1 MFQSVITP
9 NGLICHLFGPL
20 KGRRHDAFMLHE
32 SGLLQELAR
41 KMNKANG
48 DPYVIYGDPA
58 YPVRRHILAPFR
70 GAQLTPAEQNFN
82 AAMSAVRT
90 SVEWGNGKIIKYFA
104 FLDFSKNMKVLLQ
117 PVGKL
122 YIVAALLVNCH
133 TCLYGSQTT
142 QVFAVDAPELET
154 YLNNCSLNLVT
165 FNSKIC
171 FFIVTDCKCSHFI
184 ESCTSGGLREKN
196 NFLHCQYIAKLLKC
210 MKKL

>member
-9 NGLICHLFGPL
+9 NGLICHLFGL
-20 KGRRHDAFMLHE
+20 LEGRRHDAFMLHE

-90 SVEWGNGKIIKYFA
+90 SVEWGYGKIIKYFA

-142 QVFAVDAPELET
+142 QFFAVDAPELET
-154 YLNNCSLNLVT
+154 YLNNC
-165 FNSKIC
+165 
-171 FFIVTDCKCSHFI
+171 
-184 ESCTSGGLREKN
+184 
-196 NFLHCQYIAKLLKC
+196 
-210 MKKL
+210 